1 MTRLVQHGECSINL
15 EEIDLNRILTSHVG
29 SLPRS
34 QEVVDFIFARE
45 NNEKYNEKS
54 FDECMQRNVLSTV
67 EKQKNSGIDI
77 VSDGETSKISYATYV
92 KDRYTGFSGDS
103 PRNAPE
109 DLKLFPGFLQRL
121 ADEGG
126 TPQYA
131 RPMCTGEVKSKG
143 QGELQKDISN
153 LKNAMKASGV
163 ERGFMNAA
171 SPGVISLF
179 LQNDFYAT
187 RDAYLAALADAM
199 RDEYETIVESG
210 LDLQLDCPDLALS
223 RHMLFSDLT
232 DSEFIKIAESH
243 MEALNHALKN
253 VPSEKVRIHICWGN
267 YEGPHCCD
275 IDMNKVFGTLMKAKA
290 QYTLFET
297 SNPRHAHEWTVF
309 RDRKNEIPDD
319 KILVPGVVDTTTN
332 FIEHPELV
340 AERINKFVNIVGK
353 ERVIAGSDCGF
364 GTFAGFGAVD
374 PDIAFAKLESL
385 SEGAKLASNQ

>member
-1 MTRLVQHGECSINL
+1 MSK
-15 EEIDLNRILTSHVG
+15 ILTSHVG

-34 QEVVDFIFARE
+34 QAVVDYIFARE
-45 NNEKYNEKS
+45 NEQPYDES
-54 FDECMQRNVLSTV
+54 QFDECMKSSVADTV
-67 EKQKNSGIDI
+67 QKQKLAGIDI

-103 PRNAPE
+103 PRNPPE
-109 DLKLFPGFLQRL
+109 DLKLFPGYLKRL
-121 ADEGG
+121 ADDGG

-131 RPMCTGEVKSKG
+131 RPMCTSEVKSKG

-153 LKNAMKASGV
+153 LKAAMAAHGID
-163 ERGFMNAA
+163 RGFMNAA

-179 LQNDFYAT
+179 LQNDYYPT

-199 RDEYETIVESG
+199 RDEYEMIVASG

-223 RHMLFSDLT
+223 RHMLFNHLSDA
-232 DSEFIKIAESH
+232 EFIKIAEAH
-243 MEALNHALKN
+243 VEALNHALKN
-253 VPSEKVRIHICWGN
+253 VPAEKVRIHICWGN

-309 RDRKNEIPDD
+309 RDRKNEIPDH

-332 FIEHPELV
+332 FVEHPELV
-340 AERINKFVNIVGK
+340 AERIQKFVDIVGHD
-353 ERVIAGSDCGF
+353 RVIAGSDCGF

-374 PDIAFAKLESL
+374 PEIAFAKLKSL
-385 SEGAKLASNQ
+385 AEGAALVNQRIKGS

>member
-1 MTRLVQHGECSINL
+1 MT
-15 EEIDLNRILTSHVG
+15 RILTSHVG

-45 NNEKYNEKS
+45 NNENYDETS
-54 FDECMQRNVLSTV
+54 FDEAMTKAVHDTV
-67 EKQKNSGIDI
+67 GKQTESGIDI

-103 PRNAPE
+103 PRNAPA
-109 DLKLFPGFLQRL
+109 DLKMFPTFLERL
-121 ADEGG
+121 ANEGG

-131 RPMCTGEVKSKG
+131 RPMCTGPVSSKG

-153 LKNAMKASGV
+153 LKAAMSAHGRT
-163 ERGFMNAA
+163 RGFMNAA

-179 LQNDFYAT
+179 LQNDFYKT
-187 RDAYLAALADAM
+187 REEYLSALADAM
-199 RDEYETIVESG
+199 KTEYQTIVASG

-223 RHMLFSDLT
+223 RHMLFNDLT
-232 DSEFIKIAESH
+232 DDEFLKVAASH
-243 MEALNHALKN
+243 VEALNYALKD
-253 VPSEKVRIHICWGN
+253 VPEDKVRIHICWGN

-275 IDMNKVFGTLMKAKA
+275 IPMDKMFSTLMSASA
-290 QYTLFET
+290 GYLLFET

-309 RDRKNEIPDD
+309 RDRKSEIPDN
-319 KILVPGVVDTTTN
+319 KVLVPGVVDTTTN

-340 AERINKFVNIVGK
+340 AQRIERFANIVGK
-353 ERVIAGSDCGF
+353 DRVIAGSDCGF

-374 PDIAFAKLESL
+374 PQIAYAKLKSL
-385 SEGAKLASNQ
+385 SEGAALAS